1 MKVIID
7 FDQTSLVVPCGE
19 GKSTIRDLKS
29 LAALRYKKF
38 LNKPDTF
45 SVSIAG
51 FKLAGTHAILDPD
64 DLICEVCD
72 NDQHLTAC
80 FYAKDIGGQPQS
92 GPDCDRMSS
101 ISKDDSEDGF
111 WATSRSSSINSI
123 AGAVGGTEETRAG
136 SCLNKIEKT
145 KPAGVKV

>member
-7 FDQTSLVVPCGE
+7 VDQTSLVVPCGD
-19 GKSTIRDLKS
+19 GKSTIRDLKN

-51 FKLAGTHAILDPD
+51 FKLAGTHAMLDPD

-72 NDQHLTAC
+72 NDQHLVAC
-80 FYAKDIGGQPQS
+80 VDSKDIGDQSQS
-92 GPDCDRMSS
+92 GPDCDRMSP

-111 WATSRSSSINSI
+111 WASSQSSSISST
-123 AGAVGGTEETRAG
+123 AGA
-136 SCLNKIEKT
+136 T
-145 KPAGVKV
+145 KPKPAAVKV